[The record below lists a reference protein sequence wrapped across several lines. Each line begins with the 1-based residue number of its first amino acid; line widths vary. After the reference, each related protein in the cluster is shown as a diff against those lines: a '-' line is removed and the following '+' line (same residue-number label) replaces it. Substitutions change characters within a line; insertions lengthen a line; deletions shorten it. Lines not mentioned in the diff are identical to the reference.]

1 MCTPLTPMN
10 EQFTRTLPVYFPSKD
25 FMTVLKPDNKILL
38 TDIPASKLRSKQ
50 NQMYVLAD
58 TSEGSVLIPVDN
70 G

>member
-1 MCTPLTPMN
+1 
-10 EQFTRTLPVYFPSKD
+10 
-25 FMTVLKPDNKILL
+25 MTVLKPDNKILL